1 MKETCHEKHGRSI
14 AKAVSYRV
22 VSIVIDLTLVFA
34 LTKKVELTLG
44 IVLLSNTAS
53 IFVYYFHERAWN
65 VVHLGRRPSQKK

>member
-1 MKETCHEKHGRSI
+1 MKDTCHERHGRSF

-22 VSIVIDLTLVFA
+22 VSIIIDLTIVF
-34 LTKKVELTLG
+34 LITKKADLTLG

-65 VVHLGRRPSQKK
+65 IVHLGRRPAK